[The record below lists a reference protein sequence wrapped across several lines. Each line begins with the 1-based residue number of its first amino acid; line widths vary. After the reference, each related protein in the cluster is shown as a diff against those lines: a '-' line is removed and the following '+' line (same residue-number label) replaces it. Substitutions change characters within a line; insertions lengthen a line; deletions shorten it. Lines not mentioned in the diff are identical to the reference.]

1 MDGLAAGQ
9 LAHGMLQL
17 HWDGLAP
24 TSVDIISTS
33 DGCRAALLLLPHAC
47 RACVLQLGVDAAP
60 QKVLASLISFDTADA
75 FNISLGNV
83 EVTGETENAGYGLD
97 ILTHRACLRCKR
109 CQKQRP
115 VVSRSKRASWRF
127 NC

>member
-1 MDGLAAGQ
+1 MDRLAAGQ
-9 LAHGMLQL
+9 LAQVHDGFQAQFAGMLQL

-83 EVTGETENAGYGLD
+83 EVTGETENAGLA
-97 ILTHRACLRCKR
+97 LT
-109 CQKQRP
+109 
-115 VVSRSKRASWRF
+115 S
-127 NC
+127 